1 MENGCISTLGKRVRS
16 HSQILIKF
24 KGSDIVNKANGNTN
38 LFTPCMEF
46 MKAWSKENR
55 KYIERWSTDNGR
67 LAFFVLGEET
77 PREFSLSFVREIYDA
92 KLKKAS

>member
-1 MENGCISTLGKRVRS
+1 MENGCISTLGKRVRF

-24 KGSDIVNKANGNTN
+24 KGRDIVNRANGNPN
-38 LFTPCMEF
+38 IFTPCMEF
-46 MKAWSKENR
+46 MKAWSKAHG

-77 PREFSLSFVREIYDA
+77 PREFSLSFVREFYVS
-92 KLKKAS
+92 KKAS